1 MKQIKFLNMQL
12 DKYFVLLMTTVLFI
26 SCADFDRNFEDERY
40 LSVSHAEANASAGGT
55 IGLQALDGAI
65 LSYLRDGESGTRE
78 FGLKAVDL
86 GMDLRSNDMDMSR
99 NTHFGSYNNYD
110 NIILTSGNNEFMWE
124 FFYKVINNANGII
137 NTIPDDSPQEA
148 LNFKYKSYTYRAI
161 AYFYLIR
168 IYQHTKADDSTIAIP
183 IDFGDFVGRINLL
196 LVKLSN

>member
-78 FGLKAVDL
+78 FGLNSV
-86 GMDLRSNDMDMSR
+86 
-99 NTHFGSYNNYD
+99 GSSSPEY
-110 NIILTSGNNEFMWE
+110 G
-124 FFYKVINNANGII
+124 AN
-137 NTIPDDSPQEA
+137 
-148 LNFKYKSYTYRAI
+148 R
-161 AYFYLIR
+161 
-168 IYQHTKADDSTIAIP
+168 TIA
-183 IDFGDFVGRINLL
+183 FGLNINL
-196 LVKLSN
+196 N